1 VEVQVDNR
9 RDGGVEY
16 LKGYMDHRDILCRLA
31 TGDTS
36 FFKATLCE
44 ERSGATVSALDPKA
58 AAFARL
64 GALVATG
71 TSASGYQSDVDA
83 AFASGITMDEVVR
96 VLVAVWPTVGLA
108 KVMMAAP
115 ALGLA
120 AGYDTEAALEQLDA
134 P

>member
-1 VEVQVDNR
+1 VELQVNNR
-9 RDGGVEY
+9 EDTGVEY
-16 LKGYMDHRDILCRLA
+16 LKAYMDYRDILRRLA
-31 TGDTS
+31 IGDAS

-44 ERSGATVSALDPKA
+44 ERNGASVSALDPKA

-83 AFASGITMDEVVR
+83 AFASGVTMDEIVR

-120 AGYDTEAALEQLDA
+120 AGYDTLAALEQLEA